1 MILGQM
7 LRRYNDFVQI
17 RLHELSDHI
26 NLLKEVDVRGLKEK
40 EEYLRYTNF
49 TICWNF
55 HSYMSLL
62 TSYMAMILTGIPVG
76 YPGKRGRYRA

>member
-1 MILGQM
+1 MDNLGRVQVLDAAEDLIQKHLDMILGQM

-40 EEYLRYTNF
+40 ERR
-49 TICWNF
+49 I
-55 HSYMSLL
+55 S
-62 TSYMAMILTGIPVG
+62 
-76 YPGKRGRYRA
+76 